1 MRKIVE
7 QYWSGVAR
15 RLQEEVETF
24 NKLIGHAGEQGRENE
39 ISLVRLMENLLPTSV
54 GVGSGMIID
63 SEGGVSKQTDIIIY
77 DSGNQPS
84 ILAQT
89 TQAIYPVEN
98 VLMTIEVKTT
108 LNEEELN
115 DCAEKQ
121 RIQTALKPA
130 NGSTAPPMAVL
141 AYNAEGMLSTV
152 ASRIREI
159 DENVRPLAL
168 CVVKPGILAGSR
180 KVVTGNGNND
190 YIVGLAALH
199 AFDALGDR
207 ISGKWQKPEQSER
220 GRILIRSGIPYPV
233 ARETTK
239 NESRLLGEPGR
250 ALLMFCSVI
259 LDTLTSASTLPQSTL
274 KYYLQGPARELHFL

>member
-39 ISLVRLMENLLPTSV
+39 LSLVRLMENLLPSSV

-63 SEGGVSKQTDIIIY
+63 SAGGVSKQTDIIIF
-77 DSGNQPS
+77 DSANQPS

-108 LNEEELN
+108 LNEEELK

-121 RIQTALKPA
+121 RIQASLKPA
-130 NGSTAPPMAVL
+130 NGTPSPPMAVL
-141 AYNAEGMLSTV
+141 AYNAEEMLSTI
-152 ASRIREI
+152 AGRIRAI
-159 DENVRPLAL
+159 DEKLRPLAL
-168 CVVKPGILAGSR
+168 CVVKPGILAGSEQVIMGGG
-180 KVVTGNGNND
+180 KDD

-199 AFDALGDR
+199 SFDAQGDR
-207 ISGKWQKPEQSER
+207 IAGNWQRPDKSER
-220 GRILIRSGIPYPV
+220 GRALIRSGVPYPV
-233 ARETTK
+233 ARETMR
-239 NESRLLGEPGR
+239 NESRILGEPGR

-259 LDTLTSASTLPQSTL
+259 LDSLTSASALPQSTL
-274 KYYLQGPARELHFL
+274 KYYLQGPARELVLL

>member
-39 ISLVRLMENLLPTSV
+39 LSLVRLMENLLPTSV

-63 SEGGVSKQTDIIIY
+63 SAGGVSKQTDIIIY

-108 LNEEELN
+108 LNEEELI

-121 RIQTALKPA
+121 RIQSSLNPA
-130 NGSTAPPMAVL
+130 NGAPVPPMAVL

-152 ASRIREI
+152 AKKIREI
-159 DENVRPLAL
+159 DENARPLAL
-168 CVVKPGILAGSR
+168 CVVKPGILAGSE
-180 KVVTGNGNND
+180 KVVTGGGNDD
-190 YIVGLAALH
+190 YVVGLAALH
-199 AFDALGDR
+199 TFDAAGDR
-207 ISGKWQKPEQSER
+207 ISGSWQKPDQSER
-220 GRILIRSGIPYPV
+220 GRTLLRAGIPYPV
-233 ARETTK
+233 ARETMK

-259 LDTLTSASTLPQSTL
+259 LDALTSTSTLPQSTL
-274 KYYLQGPARELHFL
+274 KHYLQGPARELHFL